1 MDGLY
6 LTDIHQ
12 GEEVRITNTNRM
24 NELVQRRLLDLGILE
39 GSLVRIKHILPLGGP
54 IAIETKGQLIGI
66 RRRDARMI
74 GVECI

>member
-1 MDGLY
+1 MY